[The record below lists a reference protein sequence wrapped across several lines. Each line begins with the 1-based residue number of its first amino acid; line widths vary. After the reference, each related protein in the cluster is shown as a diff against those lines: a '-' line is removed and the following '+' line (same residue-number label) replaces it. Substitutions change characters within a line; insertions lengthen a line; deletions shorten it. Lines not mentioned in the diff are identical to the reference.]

1 MFSVTVLALNFKYL
15 LIESFRMVCEGWH
28 KYRAHTCPRTCWSW
42 WTSNYSL
49 VHFLSLENVFHVWYF
64 SFPLC
69 HLMTDSLCSDSLF
82 VRGEDPTFAHTIIM
96 FMSYLWSFSP
106 HVAFYAVVDK
116 WWMVTREWF
125 TPTRIFLCNE
135 ASNGSHFKL
144 FEKECTT
151 RVTDFSRLCCRQRT
165 SVVVQLLVMNGW
177 TTF

>member
-49 VHFLSLENVFHVWYF
+49 VHFLSLENVFYVWYF
-64 SFPLC
+64 SFPLH

-106 HVAFYAVVDK
+106 HVAFYAAVDK

-135 ASNGSHFKL
+135 ASNGSHL
-144 FEKECTT
+144 TLLEKNA
-151 RVTDFSRLCCRQRT
+151 LPLLLT
-165 SVVVQLLVMNGW
+165 SHVFVAGKEPLL
-177 TTF
+177 